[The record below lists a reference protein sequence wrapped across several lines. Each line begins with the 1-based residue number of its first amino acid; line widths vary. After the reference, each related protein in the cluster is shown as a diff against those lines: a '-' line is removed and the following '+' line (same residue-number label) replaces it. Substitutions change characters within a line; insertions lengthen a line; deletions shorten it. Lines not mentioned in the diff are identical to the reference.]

1 MTRNG
6 MPEIPYLPV
15 FYLFHPPPGFGGN
28 TMDEPNM
35 DILERIHASYYQLTA
50 TERKVADFVLA
61 QPSQVQFMSIT
72 QLADECGTAEAT
84 ISRFCRRLKLKG
96 FNAFK
101 IELARH
107 SASATAKPKGREPD
121 SVLGRSLEVGRLAS
135 DAVYQTVELIEPK
148 QVLRAVELI
157 EAAPHVA
164 CMGSG
169 GSMIMASEC
178 AHLFSTVTGKFYA
191 VQDSHLQMSAVAT
204 MTPGDVVFL
213 FSYSGA
219 TTNGLQVLEL
229 AKARGIPTIL
239 LTRFH
244 KSPAAKLADVVL
256 RGGSNEGP
264 FQFGSVPARI
274 AQLVVLD
281 VLFQEYCQCNR
292 DKCQE
297 NIQNIASALSGMH
310 V

>member
-1 MTRNG
+1 
-6 MPEIPYLPV
+6 
-15 FYLFHPPPGFGGN
+15 
-28 TMDEPNM
+28 MDEQI
-35 DILERIHASYYQLTA
+35 DILERIHAAEYQLTS
-50 TERKVADFVLA
+50 TERKVADLVLA

-84 ISRFCRRLKLKG
+84 VSRFCRRLNLKG

-107 SASATAKPKGREPD
+107 SASTSVKLKDREPN
-121 SVLGRSLEVGRLAS
+121 SLVNRRGVVGRLAS
-135 DAVYQTVELIEPK
+135 DAVYQTIELVEPT

-157 EAAPHVA
+157 ESAQHVV
-164 CMGSG
+164 CIGSG
-169 GSMIMASEC
+169 GSMIMATEC
-178 AHLFSTVTGKFYA
+178 AHLFSTVSGNFQA
-191 VQDSHLQMSAVAT
+191 VPDSHLQMSAVAT
-204 MTPGDVVFL
+204 MGQGDVVML

-229 AKARGIPTIL
+229 AKARGISTIL
-239 LTRFH
+239 VTRFH

-256 RGGSNEGP
+256 RCGSNESP

-281 VLFQEYCQCNR
+281 VLFQEYFHRNR
-292 DKCQE
+292 ETCQE
-297 NIQNIASALSGMH
+297 TIQNIASALSGMH